1 MLAQVGIGLQFL
13 MQKIKTKISE
23 ASIYQFE
30 TFFHLDYSSESI
42 SSSYSDKDQL
52 SSVAKI
58 LKKDSIK
65 SIDITHYNS
74 PPSIIPALEIFILTM
89 ESAKANKM
97 FIPKTGLVDGMI
109 KETFFERNG
118 NKLNP

>member
-1 MLAQVGIGLQFL
+1 

-30 TFFHLDYSSESI
+30 TFFHLDYSNESI

-58 LKKDSIK
+58 LKKIQLSQ
-65 SIDITHYNS
+65 
-74 PPSIIPALEIFILTM
+74 
-89 ESAKANKM
+89 
-97 FIPKTGLVDGMI
+97 
-109 KETFFERNG
+109 
-118 NKLNP
+118 

>member
-74 PPSIIPALEIFILTM
+74 PPSIIPTKYYDKNI
-89 ESAKANKM
+89 
-97 FIPKTGLVDGMI
+97 KTKYI
-109 KETFFERNG
+109 
-118 NKLNP
+118 

>member
-30 TFFHLDYSSESI
+30 TFFHLNYSNESI

-52 SSVAKI
+52 SSL
-58 LKKDSIK
+58 LK
-65 SIDITHYNS
+65 
-74 PPSIIPALEIFILTM
+74 F
-89 ESAKANKM
+89 
-97 FIPKTGLVDGMI
+97 
-109 KETFFERNG
+109 
-118 NKLNP
+118 